1 MANREHLKILKQGVD
16 AWNKWR
22 KENLGINPD
31 LTEAKLYEAKLYE
44 ADLSEADLS
53 GANLFEAKLTRANL
67 YKAKLIRADLENAK
81 ALETNFID
89 IDLSVVEGLNKIIHR
104 GPSSIGIDTIY
115 KSRGKIPEVFLRNA
129 GVPDILI
136 EYMPSLTGQAL
147 EFYSCFISYSNKNDE
162 FARRLHSRMRE
173 ESLRVWFAPEDLK
186 IGEKIRPGID
196 EAIRIY
202 DKLLL
207 ILTEQSIDSEWVED
221 EVESAFEKEANQNK
235 TVLFPIRLDNA
246 VMETQKAWAAKIR
259 RTRNI
264 GDFRKWQTHGDFQK
278 SFNRLLRDLKAEEKR
293 GE

>member
-1 MANREHLKILKQGVD
+1 MSH
-16 AWNKWR
+16 
-22 KENLGINPD
+22 
-31 LTEAKLYEAKLYE
+31 
-44 ADLSEADLS
+44 
-53 GANLFEAKLTRANL
+53 
-67 YKAKLIRADLENAK
+67 
-81 ALETNFID
+81 TNCSK
-89 IDLSVVEGLNKIIHR
+89 IDLSLPKGLNKVRHW

-115 KSRGKIPEVFLRNA
+115 MSRGKIPEVFLRGA
-129 GVPDILI
+129 GVPDNFI

-147 EFYSCFISYSNKNDE
+147 EFYSCFISYSHKNDE
-162 FARRLHSRMRE
+162 FAKRLHSRMRE
-173 ESLRVWFAPEDLK
+173 EGLRVWFAPEDLK

-207 ILTEQSIDSEWVED
+207 ILTEQSIESKWVED

-264 GDFRKWQTHGDFQK
+264 GDFRKWKTHDDFQK